1 MIGSRSPDAKGKVE
15 AMKLPRALAA
25 AILAVGG
32 FAHPLAPVA
41 AADDSEKLL
50 TVDHYGTKEG

>member
-1 MIGSRSPDAKGKVE
+1 
-15 AMKLPRALAA
+15 MKLPRALAA